1 MDAGELVPDAVI
13 IGLVRERLAQPDGR
27 KGFVLDGFPR
37 TAAQAEALD
46 QLLEAEGTPLDRV
59 VLFEVADE
67 EPVARLS
74 GRRVCR
80 SCGRN
85 YHVTLSPPRA
95 RGPLRPCGGEL
106 YQRTDDE
113 EATVRRRLAVY
124 ARDTRPLV
132 DYYRQRGLLTTISG
146 GRHDGRGPRRP
157 RRRRPRARGD
167 RAEVARPDRP
177 HAGGRP
183 DPGRRLPDVPRPGE
197 AGRLDARDRSRGGGP
212 DPGAQG
218 EAGLQGVPGIPGHD
232 LRLDQRGGRPRDSRG
247 AAPAPGGGH
256 HRARPG
262 GDRGGLL
269 RRRGGDPAGRR
280 GHRRRPAA
288 SSR

>member
-1 MDAGELVPDAVI
+1 MRVVLLGPPGAGKGTQARRLAARWSVPQIATGDMLREAVAHGTRLGLEARRFMDAGELVPDAVI

-59 VLFEVADE
+59 VLFEVPDE

-85 YHVTLSPPRA
+85 YHVTLSPPRTPG
-95 RGPLRPCGGEL
+95 RCDVCGGEL

-124 ARDTRPLV
+124 GRDTRPLV
-132 DYYRQRGLLTTISG
+132 DYYRRRGLLVAISG
-146 GRHDGRGPRRP
+146 TGPVDKVHDDLVKATEG
-157 RRRRPRARGD
+157 AR
-167 RAEVARPDRP
+167 
-177 HAGGRP
+177 
-183 DPGRRLPDVPRPGE
+183 
-197 AGRLDARDRSRGGGP
+197 
-212 DPGAQG
+212 
-218 EAGLQGVPGIPGHD
+218 
-232 LRLDQRGGRPRDSRG
+232 
-247 AAPAPGGGH
+247 
-256 HRARPG
+256 
-262 GDRGGLL
+262 
-269 RRRGGDPAGRR
+269 
-280 GHRRRPAA
+280 
-288 SSR
+288 